1 MTSTFTF
8 HCPTIVGCGS
18 NTTADRS
25 ERLKINKMLKPLQ
38 HGGNKYTSARAVP
51 PTASSN
57 RGQSSAVSI
66 FKALRIFLAV
76 AAFVLLCTTIT
87 LMNHFH
93 TVDSNLKDHINNA
106 PAIHSILADNNNE
119 KQPPNVQNKIEMGHG
134 VHANVQNHIQGLR
147 DHIIK
152 EAESRSREKIK
163 QAESESKKIGSDE
176 IQQSEPKTQVKVKSE
191 GNSSSGEIKQSTSKV
206 LKIHS
211 STKTSLARGYSGLPM
226 EKTPALVGAKRG
238 SIQCDIDVDISSL
251 AYWNSPQGS
260 RDEAFVSPFNVP
272 SSIEGKRKY
281 LTFEADTGG
290 WNNIR
295 FVETQFMFAFAQTCC
310 C

>member
-1 MTSTFTF
+1 
-8 HCPTIVGCGS
+8 
-18 NTTADRS
+18 
-25 ERLKINKMLKPLQ
+25 MLKPLQ
-38 HGGNKYTSARAVP
+38 HGGNKYKSARAVP
-51 PTASSN
+51 PTASSKA
-57 RGQSSAVSI
+57 SAVSI

-119 KQPPNVQNKIEMGHG
+119 KQPSNIQNKIEMGHG

-152 EAESRSREKIK
+152 EAKSRSREKIK
-163 QAESESKKIGSDE
+163 QAESESKKISSDE
-176 IQQSEPKTQVKVKSE
+176 IQQPEPKTQVKVKSK
-191 GNSSSGEIKQSTSKV
+191 GNSNSEFKQSAPKV

-238 SIQCDIDVDISSL
+238 SIQCDCDADISSL

-272 SSIEGKRKY
+272 SFTEGKRKY
-281 LTFEADTGG
+281 LTFEADQGG

-295 FVETQFMFAFAQTCC
+295 CVETQCMFAFAQLVVANHFLTFLLCFTPI
-310 C
+310 

>member
-1 MTSTFTF
+1 
-8 HCPTIVGCGS
+8 
-18 NTTADRS
+18 
-25 ERLKINKMLKPLQ
+25 MLKPLQ
-38 HGGNKYTSARAVP
+38 HGGNKYKSARAVP
-51 PTASSN
+51 PTVSSN

-93 TVDSNLKDHINNA
+93 TVDSNLKNHINNA
-106 PAIHSILADNNNE
+106 PAIHSILADNNQQ
-119 KQPPNVQNKIEMGHG
+119 QPPNLQNKIEMGHG

-147 DHIIK
+147 EHIIK
-152 EAESRSREKIK
+152 EAKSRSREKIK
-163 QAESESKKIGSDE
+163 QVESESKKISSDE
-176 IQQSEPKTQVKVKSE
+176 IQQSEPKTQVKVKSK
-191 GNSSSGEIKQSTSKV
+191 GSSNSEIKQSTPKV

-238 SIQCDIDVDISSL
+238 SIQCDIDADISSL

-272 SSIEGKRKY
+272 SSTEGKRKY
-281 LTFEADTGG
+281 LTFEADQGG
-290 WNNIR
+290 FNNIR
-295 FVETQFMFAFAQTCC
+295 CVEVQCMLEHTFVANHFLTFLLCFLLE
-310 C
+310 